1 MAKKKGK
8 KKSKPEKPQDKAPAK
23 RSKKGGTASPSV
35 SSPSSSSS
43 YGTVKP
49 FVFTKSGFAPAGN
62 PGTDNPTEPANP
74 APKQVPKA
82 MKDDKKE
89 DKSVL
94 KRGGLGRG
102 LSALLGDVKND
113 EEAVIAAGSAVAPA
127 AKPVASIN
135 EIPVGS
141 IETNPYQPRTHFDQT
156 ALRELADSILAQGI
170 IQPITVRKLA
180 EGQYQLISG
189 ERRLQASKMAGLTQI
204 PAYIRTANDEQMLEM
219 ALIENIQR
227 ENLNSIE
234 VALAYKRLMDE
245 CGLILEEVGEKVG
258 KNRSTVNNYLRLL
271 RLPPEI
277 QAAIRD
283 EKISMGHA
291 RAIINVENPA
301 TQLSIFRD
309 TMDKDL
315 SVRQVEE
322 LVRQLSQQLD
332 KKPDTKTAAKPDA
345 KAAVFQ
351 AHLLELQRKLE
362 DALETKVRLHHEPAG
377 TGEIRITYYSSDELE
392 RLANHL
398 KGE

>member
-1 MAKKKGK
+1 MAKKKDK
-8 KKSKPEKPQDKAPAK
+8 KKTKPDKNKAAAKPAGKAAK
-23 RSKKGGTASPSV
+23 KAAAGESTPPST
-35 SSPSSSSS
+35 SS

-49 FVFTKSGFAPAGN
+49 FVFTKTGFAPQSQQ
-62 PGTDNPTEPANP
+62 PPPTTTDPKANT
-74 APKQVPKA
+74 PKA
-82 MKDDKKE
+82 MKDEKKD
-89 DKSVL
+89 DKSPL

-102 LSALLGDVKND
+102 LSALLGDVKG
-113 EEAVIAAGSAVAPA
+113 EAEVIAAVPA
-127 AKPVASIN
+127 APVVKPAASIN

-141 IETNPYQPRTHFDQT
+141 IEVNPYQPRTHFDQQ
-156 ALRELADSILAQGI
+156 ALRELADSIVTQGI

-189 ERRLQASKMAGLTQI
+189 ERRLQASRMAGLATI

-309 TMDKDL
+309 AMEKEL

-322 LVRQLSQQLD
+322 LVRKLAQETD
-332 KKPDTKTAAKPDA
+332 KKPEAKPTAKPDA
-345 KAAVFQ
+345 KANLFQ
-351 AHLLELQRKLE
+351 VHLLELQRKLE
-362 DALETKVRLHHEPAG
+362 ESLETKVRLHHEPAG
-377 TGEIRITYYSSDELE
+377 TGEIRITYYSPDELE

-398 KGE
+398 KGN